1 MLSEMNAFKAEH
13 LPNREAGR
21 QVGKICAW
29 TYAASHYLQDQEAA
43 KTMTKLLLFCAWRK
57 ESGLLL
63 YSFIL

>member
-1 MLSEMNAFKAEH
+1 M
-13 LPNREAGR
+13 R

-43 KTMTKLLLFCAWRK
+43 KTMAKLLLFCASRK
-57 ESGLLL
+57 EFGLLL